1 MIGHKIRPISDCRY
15 GRGCGRNRQI
25 SCQPELSSVVS
36 AQGTV
41 RLRAAGTTA
50 SGHDP
55 IVTPDRSGVGR
66 ADPRYRPPRR
76 RGNGTEKM
84 EQSQRGDTLA
94 TAVFPPAM
102 GRFKAGFGTQDVGHI
117 NQFLK
122 T

>member
-1 MIGHKIRPISDCRY
+1 M
-15 GRGCGRNRQI
+15 
-25 SCQPELSSVVS
+25 S

-94 TAVFPPAM
+94 TAVPSGYGALQS
-102 GRFKAGFGTQDVGHI
+102 RFWDARRGPHQPVFKNIVI
-117 NQFLK
+117 P
-122 T
+122 